1 MDKKSPLKAPPL
13 RLPGQSVQDEID
25 KLIDDSL
32 MPTYIFAVMM
42 LMMCLNGWWI
52 WYSQKIPSPF
62 LMTVI
67 AVLAIGYATWKIVSS
82 KNKLKSLKLA
92 RDGERAVAQFLERL
106 RVQGFDVYH
115 DIIGDNFNV
124 DHVAIGPSGVYTI
137 ETKTNSKPAKGEA
150 KVFYDGNSITV
161 NDFTP
166 DRDPIVQAK
175 AQANWIKET
184 LKESTGKTPP
194 VKSVVVYPGWWIDN
208 SKAKNP
214 EVWVLNPKALPTY
227 LENAD
232 DVISI
237 EDQQL
242 FSFHLSR
249 YIRSTIKMST

>member
-25 KLIDDSL
+25 KIIDDSL

-42 LMMCLNGWWI
+42 LMMCLNGWWT
-52 WYSQKIPSPF
+52 WYSQKIASP
-62 LMTVI
+62 LPMTVI
-67 AVLAIGYATWKIVSS
+67 AVLAIAYTTWKIVRS
-82 KNKLKSLKLA
+82 KNKLKTLKLA

-115 DIIGDNFNV
+115 DIVGDNFNV

-137 ETKTNSKPAKGEA
+137 ETKTNSKPAKGDA
-150 KVFYDGNSITV
+150 KVHYDGESLTV
-161 NDFTP
+161 NGFTP
-166 DRDPIVQAK
+166 DRNPIVQAK
-175 AQANWIKET
+175 AQASWIKET

-194 VKSVVVYPGWWIDN
+194 VKPVVVYPGWWIDS

-214 EVWVLNPKALPTY
+214 DVWVLNPKALPSY
-227 LENAD
+227 LENAH
-232 DVISI
+232 DVLSI

-249 YIRSTIKMST
+249 YIRMTVK